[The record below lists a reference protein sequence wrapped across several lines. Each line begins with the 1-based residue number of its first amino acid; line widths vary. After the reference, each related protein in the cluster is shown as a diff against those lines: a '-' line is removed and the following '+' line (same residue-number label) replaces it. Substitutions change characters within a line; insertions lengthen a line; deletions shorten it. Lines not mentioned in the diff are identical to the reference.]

1 MAAADPRRRARRT
14 LSRYSR
20 EASNTTTPLAS
31 DASVS
36 LRRPNRSATTAPLLG
51 LEVRHVDRHGGREE
65 QELVVP
71 AAGIKLALR
80 NLAPKSRGIH
90 VEGRYIENHINA
102 DL

>member
-1 MAAADPRRRARRT
+1 MAAADPRRRARRA

-20 EASNTTTPLAS
+20 EASNATTPLAS

-36 LRRPNRSATTAPLLG
+36 LRRPNRLGAAAAALLG

-71 AAGIKLALR
+71 AAGKKLALR
-80 NLAPKSRGIH
+80 NLAQNR
-90 VEGRYIENHINA
+90 VE
-102 DL
+102 